1 MTALEKVAHIA
12 DIPIS
17 VEVALDRKIMT
28 LRQILE
34 LETGAVIKMSRSA
47 GENIDVLV
55 GDDVIGFGEIVI
67 IEDTV
72 GVRGITPN
80 SHYYLWS

>member
-1 MTALEKVAHIA
+1 MTSLDQIAHISDVPLA
-12 DIPIS
+12 IDI
-17 VEVALDRKIMT
+17 ELDRRTMT

-34 LETGAVIKMSRSA
+34 LETGMVIKMTRSA

-55 GDDVIGFGEIVI
+55 DGLILGYGEIVI

-72 GVRGITPN
+72 GVRMTDFAGEE
-80 SHYYLWS
+80 